1 MPNRCFVIGPMGGR
15 QMGTLRWLAEEVI
28 KPLLPDWQVTTPDSS
43 QIGNV
48 MTHVIKSCDRAQLVV
63 AITNGNNPNVLY
75 EIAVLDA
82 LGRACIPVKVI
93 GGPGGNGKTDEAEK
107 MPFDRAAYRSFRI
120 HKAPGRRAETDRI
133 MRGAIDAALEI
144 RASGGMYQNPITDF
158 FEVPLSSFSSAHGL
172 ARGYYLN
179 LVRLAALALPKV
191 AMPGSQYDPGRYAA
205 RELEVILPGRLHQAG
220 RESVAELL
228 KRGLIA
234 KVTLNADGREIT
246 LYEWVKQQEP
256 IFRWVDFPTTLATL
270 RGNVIG
276 RLGRDENKDP
286 GRPEFREL
294 EADEIDQ
301 FRLALHG
308 QVNKDTTTDAVRG
321 VVRIREWSE
330 KPDLNGVGP

>member
-1 MPNRCFVIGPMGGR
+1 MGGR
-15 QMGTLRWLAEEVI
+15 QMSTLRWLAEDVI
-28 KPLLPDWQVTTPDSS
+28 QPLLPDWQVTTPDSS

-93 GGPGGNGKTDEAEK
+93 GAPSSNGKTDETEK

-191 AMPGSQYDPGRYAA
+191 AIPGGYSA
-205 RELEVILPGRLHQAG
+205 RELEVIIPGRLHQAG
-220 RESVAELL
+220 RESVADLL
-228 KRGLIA
+228 NRGLIA

-256 IFRWVDFPTTLATL
+256 IYRWVDIPTTLATL

-276 RLGRDENKDP
+276 RLGRDENKDA

-308 QVNKDTTTDAVRG
+308 QLNKDMTTDAVRS

-330 KPDLNGVGP
+330 KPELNVPGP

>member
-1 MPNRCFVIGPMGGR
+1 MPNRCFVIGPMSGR

-43 QIGNV
+43 EIGKI
-48 MTHVIKSCDRAQLVV
+48 MTHVIKSCDRAQLVI

-93 GGPGGNGKTDEAEK
+93 GAPGSSGKTDETEK
-107 MPFDRAAYRSFRI
+107 MAFDRADYRIFRI
-120 HKAPGRRAETDRI
+120 YKAADRRAETDSI
-133 MRGAIDAALEI
+133 MRGAIDAALDI
-144 RASGGMYQNPITDF
+144 RAKGGMYQNPVTDF
-158 FEVPLSSFSSAHGL
+158 FGVPLSSFSSAYGL

-179 LVRLAALALPKV
+179 LVRRAALALPKV
-191 AMPGSQYDPGRYAA
+191 AMPGSSYDPGRYPA
-205 RELEVILPGRLHQAG
+205 RELEVILPGRMHQVG
-220 RESVAELL
+220 REGVADLL

-234 KVTLNADGREIT
+234 KVTLDAEGREIT

-270 RGNVIG
+270 RDNVIG

-286 GRPEFREL
+286 ARPEFREL
-294 EADEIDQ
+294 EDDEIDQ

-308 QVNKDTTTDAVRG
+308 QVNKDSTTDAVRS

-330 KPDLNGVGP
+330 KPELSGSGP